1 MSCDRNKCYKQEYNG
16 EGCDTCNG
24 NIEDMIEAGEQE

>member
-16 EGCDTCNG
+16 EGCDTCEEYV
-24 NIEDMIEAGEQE
+24 EDTQKEGEQE